1 MVMKVMKRM
10 LPMKKTVKRTK
21 SVKSVSKSSSSSV
34 MKVMKSETMKVM
46 KQRRKLRKASKLRF
60 ARGALKGTPTQGTRK
75 KPARH
80 LSLLDK
86 PWNSLSEEQQALV
99 LKNIDHPSAEEYRQ
113 FHAAMGKDDVPA
125 DFLADY
131 KSCRQKCYQRGA
143 NVGKHKTLRELA
155 KRWLCVSRSE
165 DGTLVKTDYK
175 NGVFTKSGVNSTTN
189 ATKKFNVTFGWGQ
202 ALGQCGGSTSEA
214 IMIYIYIYIYM
225 NDMIVV
231 I

>member
-46 KQRRKLRKASKLRF
+46 KLRF

-99 LKNIDHPSAEEYRQ
+99 LKNIDPPSAEEYRQ

-131 KSCRQKCYQRGA
+131 KSCKQKRHQRGA
-143 NVGKHKTLRELA
+143 NVGKHKTLQELA
-155 KRWLCVSRSE
+155 KRWLSVSRSE

-175 NGVFTKSGVNSTTN
+175 NGVFTRSGVNSTTN
-189 ATKKFNVTFGWGQ
+189 ATKNFNLTFGWGQ
-202 ALGQCGGSTSEA
+202 VLGQCGGSAKEA
-214 IMIYIYIYIYM
+214 IMIYIYIHE
-225 NDMIVV
+225 
-231 I
+231 

>member
-1 MVMKVMKRM
+1 MVMEVMKRM

-86 PWNSLSEEQQALV
+86 PWDSLSEEQQALV
-99 LKNIDHPSAEEYRQ
+99 LKNIGHPSAEDYRQ

-143 NVGKHKTLRELA
+143 NVGKQKHKTLQELA

-175 NGVFTKSGVNSTTN
+175 KGVFTRSGVNSTTN

-202 ALGQCGGSTSEA
+202 VLGQCGGSTKEA
-214 IMIYIYIYIYM
+214 IMIYIYIHE
-225 NDMIVV
+225 
-231 I
+231 

>member
-1 MVMKVMKRM
+1 
-10 LPMKKTVKRTK
+10 MKKTVKRTK

-46 KQRRKLRKASKLRF
+46 KLRF

-175 NGVFTKSGVNSTTN
+175 NGVFTRSGVNSTTN
-189 ATKKFNVTFGWGQ
+189 ATKNFNLTFGWGQ
-202 ALGQCGGSTSEA
+202 VLGQCGGSATEA
-214 IMIYIYIYIYM
+214 IMIYIYIHE
-225 NDMIVV
+225 
-231 I
+231 

>member
-86 PWNSLSEEQQALV
+86 PWDSLSEEQQALV
-99 LKNIDHPSAEEYRQ
+99 LKNIDHPSAEDYRQ

-175 NGVFTKSGVNSTTN
+175 NGVFTRSGVNSTTN
-189 ATKKFNVTFGWGQ
+189 ATKKSNVTFGWGQ
-202 ALGQCGGSTSEA
+202 VIGQCGGSAKEA
-214 IMIYIYIYIYM
+214 IMIYIYIYM

>member
-86 PWNSLSEEQQALV
+86 PWDSLSEEQQALV
-99 LKNIDHPSAEEYRQ
+99 LKNIGHPSAEDYRQ

-175 NGVFTKSGVNSTTN
+175 NGVFTRSGVNSTTN
-189 ATKKFNVTFGWGQ
+189 ATKKSNVTFGWGQ
-202 ALGQCGGSTSEA
+202 VLGQCGGSTKEA